1 MATAAKTVHI
11 VKTPGVR
18 GGKARIE
25 GTRICVMD
33 VVASHQQGKAADQIL
48 EHYPPLTLPQVQAAL
63 DYYEAHRDEIDAEF
77 AAETDFFE
85 NAERKWDELVARNGG
100 RPPDDPTPEERAL
113 PRPFPWPPKK

>member
-1 MATAAKTVHI
+1 MATAAKTVQI

-33 VVASHQQGKAADQIL
+33 VVASHQQGKSAEQIL
-48 EHYPPLTLPQVQAAL
+48 EYCPFLTLPQGQAAL

-85 NAERKWDELVARNGG
+85 NIERKWDGLVARNGG
-100 RPPDDPTPEERAL
+100 RPPDNPTPEERAH
-113 PRPFPWPPKK
+113 PRPFP